1 MNFKKLRFD
10 QQLYQ
15 FLDDF
20 LGFWSQ
26 ANKSINE
33 VLSAGFE
40 KDDQSR

>member
-20 LGFWSQ
+20 LYQIQLISLPE
-26 ANKSINE
+26 AIT
-33 VLSAGFE
+33 VLNPITDSE
-40 KDDQSR
+40 

>member
-20 LGFWSQ
+20 LYQIQLISL
-26 ANKSINE
+26 SETIT
-33 VLSAGFE
+33 VLNPITDSE
-40 KDDQSR
+40 